1 MQNAILGIITNQIL
15 QERLIQ
21 GDQLLLECVYLDKYL
36 ILCQIWQNIVKNSI
50 ETIWFEIFATKFLPF
65 LNIWCF
71 SLIISRSYFTL
82 QILRAWISQGF
93 RPFYIIYESLHNNE
107 SIRNTNRLLLRSGYT
122 YLTKRGW
129 NYLFEYN
136 LESDWYL
143 HNDNEIMYFIF
154 IYYGWSCLIL
164 LFHLFWPK
172 KKLPNA

>member
-82 QILRAWISQGF
+82 QILRTWISQGF
-93 RPFYIIYESLHNNE
+93 RPFYIMYESLHNNE

-154 IYYGWSCLIL
+154 IY
-164 LFHLFWPK
+164 
-172 KKLPNA
+172 